1 MMRDVQDKRPL
12 QLVYDGDKICKKDGT
27 RHPSLAPGIFTVYC
41 NHGTCLCVAMM
52 QNVESPQT
60 AFRVLLALFDKSAC
74 V

>member
-1 MMRDVQDKRPL
+1 MQDKRHL
-12 QLVYDGDKICKKDGT
+12 QLVYDGDTRCKK
-27 RHPSLAPGIFTVYC
+27 RPSLAPGIVTVHC
-41 NHGTCLCVAMM
+41 NHETCLCVAMT